1 MDLNASRSALPRK
14 FTQKE
19 PPVRANAGIR
29 YDFWFA
35 EDGLYRVEILRR
47 AAVELPFV
55 LPIVVLLVLAGL
67 HPHASSDSVA
77 LVYYAALFFGSVVA
91 AFLVPTLVANRRR
104 RRLGMTFA
112 QVRASEKTR
121 KILWD
126 DVKGISITKRTTV
139 RLELRKGRL
148 SEIVRATIDQN
159 DANRLKGIIVQSKVG
174 RKFDFRDGIFK

>member
-1 MDLNASRSALPRK
+1 L
-14 FTQKE
+14 TQKE
-19 PPVRANAGIR
+19 TPVRADAGTR

-35 EDGLYRVEILRR
+35 DDGLYRVEILRR

-55 LPIVVLLVLAGL
+55 LPVVVLFVLAGL
-67 HPHASSDSVA
+67 QPPTFSDSVA
-77 LVYYAALFFGSVVA
+77 LVYAALIFGSVGA
-91 AFLVPTLVANRRR
+91 AILVPTLVANRRR

-112 QVRASEKTR
+112 QAKAGEKTT
-121 KILWD
+121 KIPWD
-126 DVKGISITKRTTV
+126 DVKRISLMKRTTV

-174 RKFDFRDGIFK
+174 RRFDFRDGIFK